1 MLKVG
6 DVAYM
11 PLSAQCYSATHSLSP
26 KAEPAILSLAS
37 GMGSVPSPL
46 SKAGNINI
54 DPVTEGVN

>member
-26 KAEPAILSLAS
+26 KAEPAMLSLAS
-37 GMGSVPSPL
+37 KKLSLHLPL